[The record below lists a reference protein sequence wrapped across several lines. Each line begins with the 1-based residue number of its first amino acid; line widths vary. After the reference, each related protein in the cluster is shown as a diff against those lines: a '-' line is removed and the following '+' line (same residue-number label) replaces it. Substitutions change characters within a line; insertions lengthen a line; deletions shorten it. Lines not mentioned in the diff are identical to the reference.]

1 MRRNGELFPV
11 RRDQDWTRGLSPWGD
26 SSLFAPSSFF
36 NTFGAS
42 PWQAMRRMQE
52 DMDRLFSQLV
62 VPEGAQGLGQ
72 GLQQWAPSVD
82 VSQDDKEWLVEVDL
96 PGVKKDDIDVQVYQG
111 HLILRAELRQESPH
125 EPAAQ
130 EGAKQGPQRQ
140 YHRRERRYG
149 YFERVVPLPQNVDD
163 EQIRCEFRD
172 GVLKVH
178 IPRLPEQRPTGR
190 KIAIGDSPEAP
201 QASLGARTETSA
213 AGAVDVQAQAPAG
226 TGKASRARK
235 SGS

>member
-1 MRRNGELFPV
+1 MRRKGEFFPV

-36 NTFGAS
+36 NSFGAS

-62 VPEGAQGLGQ
+62 VPEGAQGQ
-72 GLQQWAPSVD
+72 APGLQQWAPSVD

-96 PGVKKDDIDVQVYQG
+96 PGVNKDDIDVQVYQG
-111 HLILRAELRQESPH
+111 HLILRAELRQESPQ
-125 EPAAQ
+125 EQGGQ
-130 EGAKQGPQRQ
+130 EGGSQGAQRQ

-149 YFERVVPLPQNVDD
+149 YFERVLPLPQNVDD

-178 IPRLPEQRPTGR
+178 VPRLPEQRPTGR
-190 KIAIGDSPEAP
+190 KIAIGDGAEAP
-201 QASLGARTETSA
+201 QASLGVNTETPGA
-213 AGAVDVQAQAPAG
+213 AVQEQAPAVAA
-226 TGKASRARK
+226 GKTSRARK
-235 SGS
+235 SAA